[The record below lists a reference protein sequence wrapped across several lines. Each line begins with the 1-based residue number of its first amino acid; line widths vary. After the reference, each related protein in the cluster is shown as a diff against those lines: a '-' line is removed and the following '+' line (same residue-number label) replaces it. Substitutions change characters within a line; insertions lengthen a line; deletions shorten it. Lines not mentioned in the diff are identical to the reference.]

1 MQGFREI
8 VVTFAHYTEDSA
20 TMKTPIFPVLALL
33 AGAAALAEAQNTT
46 DRPAPELVG
55 GPWLNTPEN
64 KPVTLAALKGKVIV
78 LHFWTFG

>member
-20 TMKTPIFPVLALL
+20 TMKTPLFPALALFT
-33 AGAAALAEAQNTT
+33 GAAAPAAAQSTMN
-46 DRPAPELVG
+46 RPAPELVG

-64 KPVTLAALKGKVIV
+64 KPVTLASLKGKVVV